1 MQGSG
6 ATAIICVPQMT
17 ETIREVARL
26 CPTIR
31 RMIVIGS
38 EEGFVSIGDMFQDP
52 GDYFNDNIE
61 VQIQIQSLNF
71 WNFFLNFFF
80 F

>member
-6 ATAIICVPQMT
+6 ATVIVCIPQMVA
-17 ETIREVARL
+17 TINEVAQL

-31 RMIVIGS
+31 KMIVVGS
-38 EEGFVSIGDMFQDP
+38 AEGFVSIFEMFQDP

-61 VQIQIQSLNF
+61 VFTDVLDISRPF
-71 WNFFLNFFF
+71 TVK
-80 F
+80 

>member
-6 ATAIICVPQMT
+6 ATAIVCIPQMADT
-17 ETIREVARL
+17 VKEVARL

-31 RMIVIGS
+31 RMIVVGS
-38 EEGFVSIGDMFQDP
+38 AEGFISISDMFQDP

-61 VQIQIQSLNF
+61 VFHSISL
-71 WNFFLNFFF
+71 
-80 F
+80 